1 MLIFRGGMK
10 VKNDKPRNDP
20 KLEPNKYLRKMLNRF
35 WQIQLATEKTI
46 FTATTTEELLG
57 LGWMVYF

>member
-1 MLIFRGGMK
+1 MK